1 MPSVELL
8 KSFEAWEQGEA
19 LKKAQTSLWF
29 LCTEILG
36 YDKLTEEFHKPML
49 DEMDEERASGE
60 DRTLD
65 LWPRG
70 HYKTTVEIGQIIQDI
85 LIDPNDTI
93 LVCHAVDDEV
103 QKIVQECGTHFLK
116 NKRLRALRPEIMP
129 HPSNKRFLKM
139 NQFTVKR
146 EKYDRQPTLLGKS
159 TNSEITGA
167 HVNRVY
173 PDDIVG
179 RNTIEDSGLPKVKR
193 WFKTTVMP
201 VLNPGG
207 TIRAKATRW
216 DPDDVSADW
225 LKSKHWKC
233 RVRAARETDGKP
245 DYKGKPVLFTNKE
258 LKLRLEEMGASDF
271 AFQMMND
278 ASPAG
283 EKPWNAS
290 ECEHFMT
297 LKELAN
303 VKRTVFVLSDPAP
316 AKVGSQTGI
325 GEQKRGDGSKD
336 DWATAVVAWCV
347 DRQRKFAVLLDGSF
361 SKQWGRSAGLDEIC
375 RLMSK
380 WSTNKVGVEAYG
392 GLQVDYEKDM
402 REAVKRNGV
411 NGLNWI
417 KFKNSYQSGA
427 KNVRFEALA
436 DLAKVERFYIAE
448 CCPESFR
455 DKFLDQCRGWRPL
468 QKGRNTNKF
477 DDCADVVSRST
488 DSALQEFTAQVVMNV
503 HDFFGENDG
512 EDYPQARSRYCGV

>member
-1 MPSVELL
+1 MPSAAML
-8 KSFEAWEQGEA
+8 KSFAAYERAEKLE
-19 LKKAQTSLWF
+19 KAKTSLWY

-36 YDKLTEEFHKPML
+36 YDLFTEEFHKPML
-49 DEMDEERASGE
+49 DEMDCERISGAS
-60 DRTLD
+60 RVLD

-103 QKIVQECGTHFLK
+103 QKIVQECGTHFLQ
-116 NKRLRALRPEIMP
+116 NKKLRGLLPEIMP

-146 EKYDRQPTLLGKS
+146 TAYNRQPTLLGKS

-167 HVNRVY
+167 HVNRIY

-193 WFKTTVMP
+193 WFKTTVLP

-207 TIRAKATRW
+207 TILAKATRW
-216 DPDDVSADW
+216 DMDDVSGDW
-225 LKSKHWKC
+225 LKSKQWKC
-233 RVRAARETDGKP
+233 RVRAALETEGSP
-245 DYKGKPVLFTNKE
+245 DYKGTPVLFTAKE
-258 LKLRLEEMGASDF
+258 LKIRREEMGPSDF

-278 ASPAG
+278 PSPAG

-290 ECEHFMT
+290 ECEHYIT
-297 LKELAN
+297 IKELAS
-303 VKRTVFVLSDPAP
+303 VKRTVFTLSDPAP

-336 DWATAVVAWCV
+336 DWATAVIAWCV

-361 SKQWGRSAGLDEIC
+361 SKTWGRSAGLDEIC
-375 RLMSK
+375 RFMNK
-380 WSTNKVGVEAYG
+380 WSSNKVGIECYG
-392 GLQVDYEKDM
+392 GLQVDYEQDT

-427 KNVRFEALA
+427 KNVRFEALS
-436 DLAKVERFYIAE
+436 DLARDERFYICE
-448 CCPESFR
+448 SCPPEFVE
-455 DKFLDQCRGWRPL
+455 KLLGQNRGWRPL
-468 QKGRNTNKF
+468 PKGRNTNKF
-477 DDCADVVSRST
+477 DDLGDVVARLT
-488 DSALQEFTAQVVMNV
+488 DSALQEFSPSVEMMADEFLDQW
-503 HDFFGENDG
+503 DDDEA
-512 EDYPQARSRYCGV
+512 PRRSRYCAY